1 MIKQAILIIAHNNF
15 GTLEKIIECL
25 DSDYFDLYVHI
36 DLKSKNF
43 NLEELS
49 KIPKKSK
56 IYIYNKYNVRWADFS
71 QVECELFLL
80 KQAVSNGIYTY
91 FHLISGVDMPL
102 KSPKAIYDFFEKN
115 KGKEFVHFHTSE
127 FPNYKYDWIKY
138 YWVFRKFS
146 RKSKILYVLEYISI
160 KIQKLFHINRI
171 KNLEIKFMTGA
182 NWFSITNDF
191 VEYLLSQEDKFKKIF
206 NHTRS
211 ADEIFMQ
218 TVLYN
223 SKFKKD
229 LYYSKFDDNYISCMR
244 FIDWNR
250 GNPYVFKIT
259 DYDDLVNSKY
269 LFARKF
275 DENVDKEIISKLYEN
290 CLNRKLGEENEKS
303 STKSISK

>member
-115 KGKEFVHFHTSE
+115 KGV
-127 FPNYKYDWIKY
+127 I
-138 YWVFRKFS
+138 
-146 RKSKILYVLEYISI
+146 
-160 KIQKLFHINRI
+160 
-171 KNLEIKFMTGA
+171 
-182 NWFSITNDF
+182 
-191 VEYLLSQEDKFKKIF
+191 
-206 NHTRS
+206 
-211 ADEIFMQ
+211 
-218 TVLYN
+218 
-223 SKFKKD
+223 
-229 LYYSKFDDNYISCMR
+229 
-244 FIDWNR
+244 
-250 GNPYVFKIT
+250 
-259 DYDDLVNSKY
+259 
-269 LFARKF
+269 
-275 DENVDKEIISKLYEN
+275 
-290 CLNRKLGEENEKS
+290 
-303 STKSISK
+303 